1 MRFPKKKVSARAI
14 ALGLG
19 LGLVGMLVTAL
30 PASASTIT

>member
-1 MRFPKKKVSARAI
+1 MRFPKKKASARAI

-30 PASASTIT
+30 PAA